1 MQIIKLEI
9 MAYIELKNV
18 TKNYQ
23 TGNAVFSAL
32 KSVNISIDKGNF
44 TVIKGAS
51 GSGKSTMLNLLSGID
66 TATSGE
72 IQINNVA
79 IHKLNGEQLAKWRG
93 SSVGIVFQ
101 FFQLMPTLTV
111 LENII
116 LPMEFVKK
124 ISKKEHKTRATE
136 LLKKVRIDQLANKYP
151 HTLSGGEKQ
160 RVAIARALANNPD
173 IIIADEPTG
182 NLDTANTQVIHSIF
196 EQLNQEG
203 KTIIYVTHE
212 HGLPKGYS
220 NVINLSDGQVIL
232 NATKAEMEAQ
242 YA

>member
-1 MQIIKLEI
+1 MK
-9 MAYIELKNV
+9 YIELKNV
-18 TKNYQ
+18 SKDYQ

-32 KSVNISIDKGNF
+32 KNVNLSIDKASF

-66 TATSGE
+66 SSTSGE
-72 IQINNVA
+72 ININSIA

-124 ISKKEHKTRATE
+124 IPRQEQKTRALE
-136 LLKKVRIDQLANKYP
+136 LLKKLKIDHLASKYP

-160 RVAIARALANNPD
+160 RVAITRALANNPD

-182 NLDTANTQVIHSIF
+182 NLDTANTQIIHEIF
-196 EQLNQEG
+196 EQLNKEG

-212 HGLPKGYS
+212 QRLPKGYS
-220 NVINLSDGQVIL
+220 NVIKLSDGEITS
-232 NATKAEMEAQ
+232 NATKKEMEAQ
-242 YA
+242 YV